1 MAVTKFD
8 FSLNTYDEQGQALK
22 TIKVE
27 LASVSD
33 DPAKQQPVV
42 TVIDRD
48 TGFSVNMKLPHADY
62 TSLQKAFEQAYAC
75 CDMQAIPKIV
85 LSVMAIFSPAR

>member
-8 FSLNTYDEQGQALK
+8 FSLNVYDEQGQPLRS
-22 TIKVE
+22 IKVE
-27 LASVSD
+27 LVPVSND
-33 DPAKQQPVV
+33 QTKQQPVIIV
-42 TVIDRD
+42 TDRD

-62 TSLQKAFEQAYAC
+62 TSLQKAFDQAYAC
-75 CDMQAIPKIV
+75 CDLQAIPKII